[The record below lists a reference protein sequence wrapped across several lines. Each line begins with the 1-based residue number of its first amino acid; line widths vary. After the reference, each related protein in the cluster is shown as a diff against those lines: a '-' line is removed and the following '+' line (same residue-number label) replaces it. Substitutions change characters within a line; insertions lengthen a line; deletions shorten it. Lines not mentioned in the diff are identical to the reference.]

1 MLVSFNL
8 VETILSEGIIC
19 LVFVLTCVRLAGKR
33 FAQKKIR
40 IIYGMLMA
48 FFIFLQILFYLN
60 SKDIALSLTRL
71 PLSLYLPAAVSL
83 YLLSGVGFF
92 RTSVIWSAGF
102 LVVFLLKMLYR
113 ILRQYHSP
121 VIWIGPVYFQVFAV
135 IGLIAAA
142 ALLLFLVYR
151 YLGRSFAAC
160 AGASGRI
167 WMLIGF
173 PILLILLLFSFLASI
188 IMNVT
193 VWILL
198 FFTVLSIFLVLLKI
212 LSSYAALG
220 RMKEQ
225 EEAITYQMQVQREE
239 YGELCRKIEMGRNYR
254 HDMRHHLS
262 VLEELTVQGKLDS
275 IRSYLGELGGKLS
288 DTEQQMFCENP
299 TVNAVLSSW
308 AKRARELHC
317 ELSMKIFLPK
327 DIPYDDIDICMVLAN
342 ALENAVNACQDIKE
356 EEQRCIRA
364 SVDYR
369 DGAKLLV
376 LVENPCGR
384 PVAFDRDGFPY
395 TPGRPAQDAAEHGIG
410 LRSIKAIVEKYNG
423 FFLCE
428 CEEGIF
434 RFRAALFR
442 IREEVQRMP
451 EKKNGHILNKLLA
464 ALAVTAAVVLIIICG
479 MAGRTQT
486 FLQMPVWEEEMP
498 SSRIRSLKLGWGNTL
513 YEENVPEIE
522 DPVVDGQVR
531 DYLKQM
537 RKKFLWHLVR
547 KYNGNVGMETDFRVM
562 RDDERLFT
570 LQLITVLNVGGSVE
584 YSSFLTVDKSTGES
598 LTLSGLFLDGSDYIG
613 VISEEILRQ
622 MSEQVQAGKAKY
634 FIPGD
639 IWREEECFKSIDPD
653 QEFYINED
661 NRLVIV
667 FDEYEVAP
675 GNMGRPEFV
684 LDTEALQQIL
694 RMPSVLGQE

>member
-1 MLVSFNL
+1 
-8 VETILSEGIIC
+8 
-19 LVFVLTCVRLAGKR
+19 
-33 FAQKKIR
+33 
-40 IIYGMLMA
+40 
-48 FFIFLQILFYLN
+48 
-60 SKDIALSLTRL
+60 
-71 PLSLYLPAAVSL
+71 
-83 YLLSGVGFF
+83 
-92 RTSVIWSAGF
+92 
-102 LVVFLLKMLYR
+102 
-113 ILRQYHSP
+113 
-121 VIWIGPVYFQVFAV
+121 
-135 IGLIAAA
+135 
-142 ALLLFLVYR
+142 
-151 YLGRSFAAC
+151 
-160 AGASGRI
+160 
-167 WMLIGF
+167 
-173 PILLILLLFSFLASI
+173 
-188 IMNVT
+188 
-193 VWILL
+193 
-198 FFTVLSIFLVLLKI
+198 
-212 LSSYAALG
+212 
-220 RMKEQ
+220 
-225 EEAITYQMQVQREE
+225 
-239 YGELCRKIEMGRNYR
+239 
-254 HDMRHHLS
+254 
-262 VLEELTVQGKLDS
+262 
-275 IRSYLGELGGKLS
+275 
-288 DTEQQMFCENP
+288 
-299 TVNAVLSSW
+299 
-308 AKRARELHC
+308 
-317 ELSMKIFLPK
+317 
-327 DIPYDDIDICMVLAN
+327 
-342 ALENAVNACQDIKE
+342 
-356 EEQRCIRA
+356 
-364 SVDYR
+364 
-369 DGAKLLV
+369 
-376 LVENPCGR
+376 
-384 PVAFDRDGFPY
+384 
-395 TPGRPAQDAAEHGIG
+395 
-410 LRSIKAIVEKYNG
+410 
-423 FFLCE
+423 
-428 CEEGIF
+428 
-434 RFRAALFR
+434 
-442 IREEVQRMP
+442 MP